1 MGSAGSMKKEIIQ
14 SLTKDFE
21 SYANK
26 TENGIEF
33 WFARDLQH
41 LLGYTEWRNFAKVIN
56 KAKTACETSGHNI
69 SDHFVDVNKMV
80 SIGSGAE
87 RPIDDI
93 MLTRFACYLIAQNG
107 DPQKEAI
114 AFAQNYFAV
123 QTRKAEFI
131 EKRINDWERLQ
142 ARQKLTLSEKELSEH
157 IFERTGNEKDFG
169 MIRSKGDQALF
180 GLTTG
185 QMKNRLG
192 VKTNRPLADFLPTIT
207 IKAKDF
213 ATEITIFNIRDKD
226 IQKGNRIA
234 WEHIRNNKAVRKLL
248 LERGIRPEE
257 LPPAEDIKKLERRVK
272 SEDKKF
278 IRNPEKLKNDEE

>member
-1 MGSAGSMKKEIIQ
+1 MKKEIIK
-14 SLTKDFE
+14 SLTEDFE

-41 LLGYTEWRNFAKVIN
+41 LLGYTEWRNFSKVIN
-56 KAKTACETSGHNI
+56 KAKTACETAGHQIN
-69 SDHFVDVNKMV
+69 DHFVDVNKTIAMPK
-80 SIGSGAE
+80 GATKE
-87 RPIDDI
+87 IRDF

-123 QTRKAEFI
+123 QTRKAEII
-131 EKRINDWERLQ
+131 EKRIKDWERLQ
-142 ARQKLTLSEKELSEH
+142 ARQKLTLSEKELSEL
-157 IFERTGNEKDFG
+157 IFERTGNDKNFG
-169 MIRSKGDQALF
+169 IIRSKGDKALF

-185 QMKNRLG
+185 QMKKRLG
-192 VKTNRPLADFLPTIT
+192 IKPNRPLADFLPTIT

-213 ATEITIFNIRDKD
+213 ATEITIFNIKDKD
-226 IQKGNRIA
+226 ISKGNRIA

-248 LERGIRPEE
+248 LERGIRPED

-278 IRNPEKLKNDEE
+278 VRNPEKLNTDNDN

>member
-1 MGSAGSMKKEIIQ
+1 MKKEIIK
-14 SLTKDFE
+14 SLTEDFE

-123 QTRKAEFI
+123 QIRKAEII
-131 EKRINDWERLQ
+131 EQRINDWERLQ
-142 ARQKLTLSEKELSEH
+142 ARQKLTLSEKELSEL

-169 MIRSKGDQALF
+169 
-180 GLTTG
+180 LTTG
-185 QMKNRLG
+185 QMKHRLG
-192 VKTNRPLADFLPTIT
+192 VKPNRPLADFLPTIT

-226 IQKGNRIA
+226 IHKGNRIA

-278 IRNPEKLKNDEE
+278 IRNPEKLKNDKEWTGIL